1 MGARNKLKS
10 VCYKLKTETEYG
22 PFFIARDIAGNCV
35 LRVGA
40 EDGEELFSDELDN
53 GAKNKKHERVRNA
66 ILLMQKIGERS
77 AAADS

>member
-1 MGARNKLKS
+1 MLCR
-10 VCYKLKTETEYG
+10 YEYPGG

-40 EDGEELFSDELDN
+40 EDGKELFSDELDN

-66 ILLMQKIGERS
+66 ILLMQKIDELS
-77 AAADS
+77 AAADT